1 MEKQNIPS
9 LPVLAVP
16 EQPTNVSLSKPT
28 GTLCESSLSIKAQLN
43 EIRKKQLVP
52 ESELPRNQFNSD
64 LLLAA
69 TRRYAHVLKNLGK
82 ETFYHALIKRDPQ
95 LNDETI
101 TITVDN
107 EVQIAYITPILSE
120 FVDYLKED
128 LKNGFIQVHLR
139 ITDQVEENLKP
150 VSGKDKYQALARK
163 NPNIHTLKNRFNLDI
178 EF

>member
-1 MEKQNIPS
+1 M
-9 LPVLAVP
+9 AVP

-28 GTLCESSLSIKAQLN
+28 GTLSESSLSIKAQLD

-128 LKNGFIQVHLR
+128 LKSGIRGFPQKIGAR
-139 ITDQVEENLKP
+139 YSKI
-150 VSGKDKYQALARK
+150 LATISFSIGLIFVLLFFRSSS
-163 NPNIHTLKNRFNLDI
+163 
-178 EF
+178 